1 VSKELVINVT
11 ASEVRIALLDNKRL
25 IELQTEVPQNEYSV
39 GDFYLGKV
47 KKLTTGLNAAFVDV
61 GYEKDAFLHYL
72 DLGPQ
77 VKSLHKLT
85 ELIRKGKVPGGSL
98 DNFRQEKDIDKGGK
112 IEEVL
117 KQNQSILVQ
126 ITKEPISTKGPRIS
140 SELSLAGRFLVLV
153 PFSNKISVSQKI
165 RSRRERERLRTLIQ
179 SIKPKNFGV
188 IIRTVAESKKV
199 AELDKDLKDLYQK
212 WVELHETMKDKQ
224 PPFKVLS
231 ELNRSAAFLR
241 DMLSPDFNKVYI
253 NDEVLFYDL
262 KEYLESIAPER
273 KDIINIYK
281 GNIPIFDFF
290 NIEKQIKGAFGKNVT
305 MHSGAYLVIEHTEAL
320 HVVDVNSGNTSK
332 KIDNQ
337 EQNALKVNLEAAEEI
352 ARQLR
357 LRDMGGIIVIDF
369 IDMHKAE
376 NRKELVNQLKEFM
389 KTDRAKHHIL
399 PPSKFGLVQITRQRV
414 RPEMDIKTTEYIP
427 TADGGKKE
435 VQATILIID
444 QIESYVLKA
453 CASYKGK
460 IQLSV
465 HPFIDAYLKRSFNSY
480 QRKWYTAHGR
490 WINVKAS
497 YALPLVK
504 FQLMDKDG
512 NLLKF

>member
-25 IELQTEVPQNEYSV
+25 IELQTEVPQNECSV

-85 ELIRKGKVPGGSL
+85 DLIRKGKLPGGSL
-98 DNFRQEKDIDKGGK
+98 DNFRQEKDIDKGGR
-112 IEEVL
+112 IDQVL
-117 KQNQSILVQ
+117 KPNQNILVQ

-212 WVELHETMKDKQ
+212 WIDLHDKMKGEK
-224 PPFKVLS
+224 PPSKVLS

-253 NDEVLFYDL
+253 NDEELFYDL
-262 KEYLESIAPER
+262 KEYLETIAPER
-273 KDIINIYK
+273 KDIINLYK
-281 GNIPIFDFF
+281 GKIPIFDFF
-290 NIEKQIKGAFGKNVT
+290 NIEKQIKAAFGKHVT

-332 KIDNQ
+332 KIENQ
-337 EQNALKVNLEAAEEI
+337 EENALKVNLEAAEEI

-357 LRDMGGIIVIDF
+357 LRDMGGIIVVDF
-369 IDMHKAE
+369 IDMHKSE
-376 NRKELVNQLKEFM
+376 NRKTLVAKLKEFM
-389 KTDRAKHHIL
+389 KNDRAKHHIL

-414 RPEMDIKTTEYIP
+414 RPEMDIKTTEFIP
-427 TADGGKKE
+427 TASGKKE
-435 VQATILIID
+435 VEATILIID
-444 QIESYVLKA
+444 QIESYVQKA
-453 CASYKGK
+453 CDSFKGK
-460 IQLSV
+460 IHLKV
-465 HPFIDAYLKRSFNSY
+465 HPFVDSYLKKGFKEY
-480 QRKWYTAHGR
+480 QRKWYSKHGR
-490 WINVKAS
+490 WINVQAS

-512 NLLKF
+512 NLLKLS